1 MEDTVRGIDI
11 RRCGETIWD
20 TVGAIRDG
28 DWRDL
33 ETVKGEEPGYRNRKR
48 VKKGATESVV

>member
-1 MEDTVRGIDI
+1 MGGNTDGGILYACTDI

-28 DWRDL
+28 GEIWG
-33 ETVKGEEPGYRNRKR
+33 TVKGERDAR
-48 VKKGATESVV
+48 V